1 MIAPTD
7 DQEPSRT
14 GAVEMTQSAIAEFLV
29 EHGDGVLS
37 FAGDAAY
44 SLPVSFG
51 YDRDAGR
58 PVFQFLSAPDSA
70 KADYLRDGARARLV
84 VYDWTSPDDWASVV
98 VAGTLCRVADPGA
111 VSETYHE
118 QATPVSLSVFDA
130 PSDSLD
136 ADWFALHP
144 DERTG
149 RQSPR

>member
-7 DQEPSRT
+7 DHESSRG
-14 GAVEMTQSAIAEFLV
+14 GAVEMSPATIAAFLV

-37 FAGDAAY
+37 FAGDDAY

-51 YDRDAGR
+51 YERDAGR
-58 PVFQFLSAPDSA
+58 PVFQFLSAPGSA
-70 KADYLRDGARARLV
+70 KTDYLRDGARATLV
-84 VYDWTSPDDWASVV
+84 VYDWDSPDDWASVV
-98 VAGTLCRVADPGA
+98 VTGTLRRVEDPEA

-130 PSDSLD
+130 PSDRLD
-136 ADWFALHP
+136 VDWFALHP

-149 RQSPR
+149 RHSPR